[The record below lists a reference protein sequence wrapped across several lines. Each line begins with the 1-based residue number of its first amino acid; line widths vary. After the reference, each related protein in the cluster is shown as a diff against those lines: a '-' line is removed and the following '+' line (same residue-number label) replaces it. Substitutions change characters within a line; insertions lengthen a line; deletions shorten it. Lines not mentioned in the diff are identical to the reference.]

1 MLDTDRSTIINRS
14 HNSFM
19 QTPRQKEIVDTAL
32 DLIEKKGI
40 QGLTIKN
47 LSKEIGISEPAI
59 YRHFE
64 SKTDILK
71 AIVALFKTNST
82 TMFEQE
88 RNKKLTAPEKIEQI
102 FARHFA
108 TFVSNPALVHVIF
121 SEDVFKAE
129 ESLLDSIAWVIRN
142 NDKILTTIIRE
153 GQEKQEIRD
162 DLPAGHLALIVMGSL
177 RLFVKKWQFS
187 NHAFDLQ
194 SEGKN
199 LMQSIQCLIIK

>member
-1 MLDTDRSTIINRS
+1 
-14 HNSFM
+14 M

-32 DLIEKKGI
+32 DLIERRGI

-64 SKTDILK
+64 SKADILK
-71 AIVALFKTNST
+71 AIVALFKANSA

-88 RNKKLTAPEKIEQI
+88 RNKNLTAPEKIEQI
-102 FARHFA
+102 FSRHFA
-108 TFVSNPALVHVIF
+108 AFVSKPALVHVIF
-121 SEDVFKAE
+121 SEDVFKTE
-129 ESLLDSIAWVIRN
+129 DSLLISIAGVIRHN
-142 NDKILTTIIRE
+142 NEILTEIIRE
-153 GQEKQEIRD
+153 GQRRQELRD

-187 NHAFDLQ
+187 NHAFDLR

>member
-1 MLDTDRSTIINRS
+1 
-14 HNSFM
+14 M
-19 QTPRQKEIVDTAL
+19 QTPRQKEIVNTAL

-64 SKTDILK
+64 SKADILK
-71 AIVALFKTNST
+71 AIVALFKANSA

-88 RNKKLTAPEKIEQI
+88 RNKNLTAPEKIEQI
-102 FARHFA
+102 FSRHFA
-108 TFVSNPALVHVIF
+108 AFVSKPALVHVIF
-121 SEDVFKAE
+121 SEDVFKTE
-129 ESLLDSIAWVIRN
+129 DSLLISIAGVIRHN
-142 NDKILTTIIRE
+142 NEILTEIIRE
-153 GQEKQEIRD
+153 GQRRQELRD

-187 NHAFDLQ
+187 NHAFDLR